1 MPTTTLKP
9 GIVPH
14 CPIGLFD
21 SGLGGLTVLRE
32 LARLLPEERFLYL
45 GDTARL
51 PYGTKGATTIVRYA
65 RECARFLVERNVK
78 ALVIA
83 CNTASS
89 VGLDILREELP
100 CVVIG
105 TIEPAAE
112 AAIARTT
119 TGGIAVIGT
128 DATVASGAYERAIAA
143 RAPHLT
149 VISKA
154 CPLFVPLVEQGMFEG
169 EIVERVVELYLGEI
183 DFSRFDTLILGCT
196 HYPLLKK
203 AIRAKVGGSV
213 SIIDSAVP
221 IAHEL
226 ERVLGAADLCRPSGL
241 PRGSHTFF
249 ATDEIGRFNRLAA
262 ILLENEP
269 VTAVKVEELALLDE

>member
-1 MPTTTLKP
+1 MPSGSLKP
-9 GIVPH
+9 EIVPH

-32 LARLLPEERFLYL
+32 LGRLLPGERFLYL

-51 PYGTKGATTIVRYA
+51 PYGTKGAATIVRYA
-65 RECARFLVERNVK
+65 RECARFLLERHVK
-78 ALVIA
+78 ALVIG
-83 CNTASS
+83 CNTASA
-89 VGLDILREELP
+89 VALDILRAELP

-105 TIEPAAE
+105 TIEPAVE

-119 TGGIAVIGT
+119 TGGIVVIGT

-143 RAPHLT
+143 RAPHIA
-149 VISKA
+149 VVSKA

-169 EIVERVVELYLGEI
+169 EIVDRVIELYLGEI
-183 DFSRFDTLILGCT
+183 DFSRFDSLILGCT

-203 AIRAKVGGSV
+203 ALRAKVGGSV

-226 ERVLGAADLCRPSGL
+226 ERVLGEAGLRRPSGL
-241 PRGSHTFF
+241 PRGSHSFF
-249 ATDEIGRFNRLAA
+249 TTDEIGRFNRLAA
-262 ILLENEP
+262 LLLEDEP
-269 VTAVKVEELALLDE
+269 VTAVKIEDLALEPA